1 MNIKLL
7 NVEYGIGSCGT
18 GDIPDWVTKNG
29 PGKGVAFFYFYQRDF
44 IMLNEDNP
52 NFELYKMVIENYV
65 EFQDSSRKE
74 FALYCR
80 KDFPKI
86 ARALKVLDYIS
97 RIRRNL
103 YRHMKERAA

>member
-29 PGKGVAFFYFYQRDF
+29 PAEEVAFFYFYQRDF

-86 ARALKVLDYIS
+86 AEALKVLDYIS